1 MLFQRSLALLIAI
14 AILAVVAPANAQ
26 DQTRF
31 VLKLND
37 ELVKNLRSFGSLTS
51 NVEDQFKQRISMIEI
66 QYAGN
71 ASAPALTNN
80 ASITINSDV
89 AAIQITDEMLASIKS
104 QPIRILVSED
114 KRDFSK
120 IALNYEM
127 DPSANATKPPAT
139 KPPATPPA
147 PVLSADGQP
156 VDMFYI
162 RLSNDKAMAGGI
174 DGFDHFAI
182 ETRFGKIS
190 IPMDQVAGIKFHV
203 DEQDSAVVVLNNGDV
218 LTGVP
223 TIPAV
228 SLKTDWG
235 TAEIEPKFIDAL
247 TTTSSAKFSET
258 STDFGLRWEL
268 KTGNSIAPGAPRGSA
283 FQRN

>member
-1 MLFQRSLALLIAI
+1 MLFQRSLALLVAI
-14 AILAVVAPANAQ
+14 AFLAVTTTANAQ

-66 QYAGN
+66 QYDGN

-80 ASITINSDV
+80 ASIIINSDV
-89 AAIQITDEMLASIKS
+89 AAIRITDEMLTNIKS
-104 QPIRILVSED
+104 QPIRILISED

-127 DPSANATKPPAT
+127 APSANSS
-139 KPPATPPA
+139 KPPATPSA
-147 PVLSADGQP
+147 PVLNDDGQP

-174 DGFDHFAI
+174 DGFDNFAI

-203 DEQDSAVVVLNNGDV
+203 DGKDSAVVVLNNGDV

-247 TTTSSAKFSET
+247 TTRSNAKFSQT

-268 KTGNSIAPGAPRGSA
+268 NTDNSIAPGAPSGSS
-283 FQRN
+283 FLGN